1 MFVLYTTLSR
11 FFSTVLQHF
20 SLNQLF
26 SQGVAMYS
34 CLVLPPYAI
43 FPGLSL
49 VNTSHSQSHSHSLS
63 CKLVWVIIPLKICPS
78 NLVCTIFWGPKYLLC
93 QKYLA
98 AKFFSQNYYSSQKK
112 SIIQIKFSAVTF
124 FQYIF
129 HEIPGTPKTKRKERK
144 PLGMIYFWKLSEK
157 FFFCIFKWQRR
168 IFYCISQL
176 NSGRVRTVWNIYVL
190 WPYVSS
196 SYSFRI
202 WGCWYE
208 SDRLTCTHRTIWGL
222 L

>member
-1 MFVLYTTLSR
+1 MFVLYTILSR

-20 SLNQLF
+20 SPNQLF

-93 QKYLA
+93 QKYPA
-98 AKFFSQNYYSSQKK
+98 AKFFSQKYYTSQKK
-112 SIIQIKFSAVTF
+112 YHPNKVFSCNF
-124 FQYIF
+124 FPIYIYWN
-129 HEIPGTPKTKRKERK
+129 TRDTQDQKKRKNGPWYDIFLKTFREVFF
-144 PLGMIYFWKLSEK
+144 LYF
-157 FFFCIFKWQRR
+157 
-168 IFYCISQL
+168 
-176 NSGRVRTVWNIYVL
+176 
-190 WPYVSS
+190 
-196 SYSFRI
+196 
-202 WGCWYE
+202 
-208 SDRLTCTHRTIWGL
+208 
-222 L
+222 